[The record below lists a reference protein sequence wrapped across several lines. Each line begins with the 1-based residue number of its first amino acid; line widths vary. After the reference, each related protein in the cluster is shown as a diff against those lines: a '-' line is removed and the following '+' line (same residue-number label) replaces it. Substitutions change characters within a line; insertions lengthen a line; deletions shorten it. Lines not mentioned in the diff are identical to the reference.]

1 MKEFFEK
8 LPGDLSDITY
18 IIIAIAVVIGAILI
32 TRLTGNRSKKIN
44 KYSNIS
50 QSGMNNQQ
58 NIGEK
63 IKNKGKK

>member
-18 IIIAIAVVIGAILI
+18 IIIAIAVIIGAILI

>member
-18 IIIAIAVVIGAILI
+18 IIIAIAVIIGAILI

-50 QSGMNNQQ
+50 QSGINNQQ

>member
-18 IIIAIAVVIGAILI
+18 IIIAIAVIIGAILI

-63 IKNKGKK
+63 IKNKNKK

>member
-1 MKEFFEK
+1 MKECFEK

-18 IIIAIAVVIGAILI
+18 IIIAIAVIIGAILI

>member
-8 LPGDLSDITY
+8 LPGDLSDTTY
-18 IIIAIAVVIGAILI
+18 IIIAIALIIGAILI

-58 NIGEK
+58 NIGEN

>member
-18 IIIAIAVVIGAILI
+18 IIIAIAVIIGAILI
-32 TRLTGNRSKKIN
+32 TRLTGNSSKKIN

-58 NIGEK
+58 NIGGK

>member
-18 IIIAIAVVIGAILI
+18 IIIAIAVIIGAILI
-32 TRLTGNRSKKIN
+32 TRLTGTRSKKIN